1 MQVCYCSWKTVTLV
15 AGVHMAY
22 ASSLFNHY
30 SYDLHV
36 HMTCFPAILFGQC
49 VMFKRSQVSSRV
61 AASPTLARNV
71 FFLSTGHT
79 HVLIGRCIV
88 VLDGGAA
95 STWLTP
101 PWRSRCMQRCTRLRQ
116 IWLLRTNE
124 SMQEQKK
131 LIEIFNHYY
140 KAYLAD
146 QSMRREWFAVVV
158 VVVVARLATDVRT
171 RLDGGSRTSS
181 SSPSPMSDQSHQS
194 SLMPKTMLDR
204 TKAAVSH
211 RRSSSPLRQIDQVG
225 SRISSL

>member
-1 MQVCYCSWKTVTLV
+1 MKNCYTRRRSTYGICVIFIQPLLIWSACTHDVLPSHIVWSVCHVQTI
-15 AGVHMAY
+15 
-22 ASSLFNHY
+22 ASKL
-30 SYDLHV
+30 
-36 HMTCFPAILFGQC
+36 TCGC
-49 VMFKRSQVSSRV
+49 VSHIGEKRF
-61 AASPTLARNV
+61 